1 MLEVCGL
8 TIHRGAQHLIGPLNF
23 TVSAGRVQ
31 AIMGPSGSG
40 KSTLLKWIIGD
51 TDTAFRYSG
60 ELRLNGL
67 AVNTLP
73 TEHRHIGILFQDDL
87 LFPHM
92 SVGRNLAFA
101 LPADRVGA
109 GLRRQA
115 VEQMLSQIGLAGLH
129 DRDPATLSGG
139 QRARVSVA
147 RALMAQ
153 PRALLLDEPF
163 SRLDAVLREQFR
175 AFVFDWIARQNI
187 PTILVTHDRADVADP
202 SLLIEL

>member
-1 MLEVCGL
+1 
-8 TIHRGAQHLIGPLNF
+8 
-23 TVSAGRVQ
+23 
-31 AIMGPSGSG
+31 
-40 KSTLLKWIIGD
+40 
-51 TDTAFRYSG
+51 
-60 ELRLNGL
+60 
-67 AVNTLP
+67 
-73 TEHRHIGILFQDDL
+73 
-87 LFPHM
+87 
-92 SVGRNLAFA
+92 
-101 LPADRVGA
+101 
-109 GLRRQA
+109 
-115 VEQMLSQIGLAGLH
+115 MLSQIGLAGLH

>member
-8 TIHRGAQHLIGPLNF
+8 TISRGTQHLVGPLDF
-23 TVSAGRVQ
+23 TVSTGRVQ

-40 KSTLLKWIIGD
+40 KSTLLKWMIGD
-51 TDTAFRYSG
+51 TDAAFQYRG
-60 ELRLNGL
+60 ELRLNGQ
-67 AVNTLP
+67 AVTTLP
-73 TEHRHIGILFQDDL
+73 TERRHIGILFQDDL

-101 LPADRVGA
+101 LPVDLVGVDQ
-109 GLRRQA
+109 RRQA
-115 VEQMLSQIGLAGLH
+115 VEQMLSQIGLGGLH

-153 PRALLLDEPF
+153 PHALLLDEPF

-175 AFVFDWIARQNI
+175 AFVFDWVARLRI
-187 PTILVTHDRADVADP
+187 PTILVTHDLSDVADP

>member
-1 MLEVCGL
+1 MLEVCRL
-8 TIHRGAQHLIGPLNF
+8 TIYRGAQHLIGPLDF
-23 TVSAGRVQ
+23 TVSPGQVH

-40 KSTLLKWIIGD
+40 KSTLLKWMIGD
-51 TDTAFRYSG
+51 TDTAFSYSG
-60 ELRLNGL
+60 ELRLNGQ
-67 AVNTLP
+67 AITTRP
-73 TEHRHIGILFQDDL
+73 TEQRHIGILFQDDL

-101 LPADRVGA
+101 LPASLVGA
-109 GLRRQA
+109 AVRRQA
-115 VEQMLSQIGLAGLH
+115 VEQVLSQIGLVGLH

-187 PTILVTHDRADVADP
+187 PTILVTHDRADVADTR
-202 SLLIEL
+202 LLIEL

>member
-8 TIHRGAQHLIGPLNF
+8 TIHRGTQHLIGPLDF
-23 TVSAGRVQ
+23 AVSAGQIQ
-31 AIMGPSGSG
+31 AVMGPSGSG
-40 KSTLLKWIIGD
+40 KSTLLKWMIGD
-51 TDTAFRYSG
+51 TDSAFRYSG
-60 ELRLNGL
+60 DILLDGQPVT
-67 AVNTLP
+67 ALP
-73 TEHRHIGILFQDDL
+73 IERRHIGILFQDDL

-101 LPADRVGA
+101 LPAALVGA
-109 GLRRQA
+109 SQRRQT
-115 VEQMLSQIGLAGLH
+115 VEQVLSQIGLAGLH

-163 SRLDAVLREQFR
+163 SRLDATLREQFR
-175 AFVFDWIARQNI
+175 TFVFDWITRQNI
-187 PTILVTHDRADVADP
+187 PAILVTHDLADVADRN
-202 SLLIEL
+202 LLIKL

>member
-8 TIHRGAQHLIGPLNF
+8 TIHRGTQHLIGPLDF

-40 KSTLLKWIIGD
+40 KSTLLKWMIGD
-51 TDTAFRYSG
+51 TDTAFQYSG
-60 ELRLNGL
+60 ELRLNGQS
-67 AVNTLP
+67 VTTLP
-73 TEHRHIGILFQDDL
+73 IERRHIGILFQDDL

-101 LPADRVGA
+101 LPAGLVGTS
-109 GLRRQA
+109 GRRQA
-115 VEQMLSQIGLAGLH
+115 VEQVLSQIGLAGLH

-163 SRLDAVLREQFR
+163 SRLDAVLREKFR
-175 AFVFDWIARQNI
+175 IFVFDWIAHQNI
-187 PTILVTHDRADVADP
+187 PAILVTHDRADVPDP
-202 SLLIEL
+202 GLLIEL

>member
-8 TIHRGAQHLIGPLNF
+8 TISRGTQHLVGPLDF
-23 TVSAGRVQ
+23 TVSTGRVQ

-40 KSTLLKWIIGD
+40 KSTLLKWMIGD
-51 TDTAFRYSG
+51 TDAAFQYRG
-60 ELRLNGL
+60 ELRLNGQ
-67 AVNTLP
+67 AVTTLP
-73 TEHRHIGILFQDDL
+73 TERRHIGILFQDDL

-92 SVGRNLAFA
+92 SVGHNLAFA
-101 LPADRVGA
+101 LPVDLVGVDQ
-109 GLRRQA
+109 RRQA
-115 VEQMLSQIGLAGLH
+115 VEQMLSQIGLGGLH

-153 PRALLLDEPF
+153 PHALLLDEPF

-175 AFVFDWIARQNI
+175 AFVFDWVARLRI
-187 PTILVTHDRADVADP
+187 PTILVTHDLSDVADP

>member
-8 TIHRGAQHLIGPLNF
+8 TIHRGAQHLIGPLDF
-23 TVSAGRVQ
+23 TVSPGRVQ
-31 AIMGPSGSG
+31 TIMGPSGSG
-40 KSTLLKWIIGD
+40 KSTLLKWMIGD
-51 TDTAFRYSG
+51 TGTAFSYSG

-67 AVNTLP
+67 AVTTLP

-101 LPADRVGA
+101 LPAALVGTRR
-109 GLRRQA
+109 RRQA
-115 VEQMLSQIGLAGLH
+115 VEQVLSQIGLAGLH

-153 PRALLLDEPF
+153 PHALLLDEPF
-163 SRLDAVLREQFR
+163 SRLDTVLREQFR
-175 AFVFDWIARQNI
+175 TFVFNWIAHRNI
-187 PTILVTHDRADVADP
+187 PTILVTHDRADIADS

>member
-8 TIHRGAQHLIGPLNF
+8 TIHRNAQHLIGPLNF

-40 KSTLLKWIIGD
+40 KSTLLKWMIGD

-73 TEHRHIGILFQDDL
+73 TESRHIGILFQDDL

-101 LPADRVGA
+101 LPADLVGVS
-109 GLRRQA
+109 LRRQT
-115 VEQMLSQIGLAGLH
+115 VEEVLSQIGLGGLH

-147 RALMAQ
+147 RALIAQ

-175 AFVFDWIARQNI
+175 TFVFDWIARQKI

-202 SLLIEL
+202 NLLIEL

>member
-8 TIHRGAQHLIGPLNF
+8 TIHRGAQLLIGPLDF
-23 TVSAGRVQ
+23 AVSAGQIQ

-40 KSTLLKWIIGD
+40 KSTLLKWMIGN
-51 TDTAFRYSG
+51 TDTAFRYRG
-60 ELRLNGL
+60 DLQLNGQRIT
-67 AVNTLP
+67 TLP
-73 TEHRHIGILFQDDL
+73 TEQRHIGILFQDDL

-101 LPADRVGA
+101 LPADLVGA
-109 GLRRQA
+109 RQRRQM
-115 VEQMLSQIGLAGLH
+115 VDQVLSKIGLAGMH

-139 QRARVSVA
+139 QRARASVA

-153 PRALLLDEPF
+153 PHALLLDEPF

-175 AFVFDWIARQNI
+175 TFVFDWIARQNI
-187 PTILVTHDRADVADP
+187 PAILVTHDRADIPDP